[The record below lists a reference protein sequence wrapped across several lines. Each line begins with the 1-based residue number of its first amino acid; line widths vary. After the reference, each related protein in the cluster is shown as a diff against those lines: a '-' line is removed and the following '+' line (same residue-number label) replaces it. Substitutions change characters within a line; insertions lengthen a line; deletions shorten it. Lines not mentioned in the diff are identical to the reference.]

1 MTEKMNHNLPN
12 NRMKFSGNGKA
23 GFFFCSF
30 FVLQVLFFGLC
41 CPHTVHAGES
51 PLQELSDTTLSY
63 FKAITGKITRVED
76 RKAVIDIGLNEG
88 LKPGMRLTVLREQAP
103 FRHPVTKEVLGNLE
117 SLTGRMEIQEVYEDS
132 ASGILLEGETQE
144 GDKARISEVKVD
156 ILFCQS
162 KEVDWQIADAYHKKL
177 KETGRFTLRDTALE
191 TDNPATAI
199 DEAKKLGAEVAL
211 LLSSKTGEKGMVFTQ
226 RLFWVS
232 DGKKLAE
239 TGVLID
245 TSLEKELRFGE
256 QFFQIESEVALK
268 FDLSFSARFVMTG
281 DVNGDGKEEI
291 ILATDTD
298 VGIYTPGAD
307 LQAALGGVKINGAVG
322 SENLWLDVIDLNLNG
337 KDEILVTTMKG
348 DSVTSSVYE
357 LQGSAFVP
365 LYEDS
370 LFLRSLGNGMI
381 AQVYSPA
388 EGFSGPVFPISC
400 EAGEYKKGE
409 PLKLPGKVNIYDFVS
424 YDDPRSG
431 RIFIAYDQ
439 DRFLN
444 VYDEQGMQVWKRK
457 ERTGGFLATFKKSSP
472 TSMIDRGEWTVKDRL
487 IMRNGD
493 ILVAERTPLLGVVKG
508 LGYKNSQIKKM
519 RWTGLSMEETSF
531 IDGISGTLL
540 DYAVSGDKVLVLSSP
555 VLGLKAGNI
564 LKGNN
569 PLGSMLSIY
578 SMKRS

>member
-1 MTEKMNHNLPN
+1 MTKKINYILPN
-12 NRMKFSGNGKA
+12 NRVNFSGKGRA

-41 CPHTVHAGES
+41 CSHSANAGEGT
-51 PLQELSDTTLSY
+51 LQELSDTTLSY
-63 FKAITGKITRVED
+63 FKAVTGRITRVED
-76 RKAVIDIGLNEG
+76 RKAVIDIGRNEG
-88 LKPGMRLTVLREQAP
+88 LKPGMRLTVLREQMP
-103 FRHPVTKEVLGNLE
+103 FRHPVTKEILGNLE
-117 SLTGRMEIQEVYEDS
+117 SLIGKMEIQEVSEDS
-132 ASGILLEGETQE
+132 ASGILLEGNAQE

-162 KEVDWQIADAYHKKL
+162 EEVDWQIADAYHKKL
-177 KETGRFTLRDTALE
+177 KEAGRFALRDTALE
-191 TDNPATAI
+191 TADPATAI

-211 LLSSKTGEKGMVFTQ
+211 LLSSKAGENGMVLTQ

-232 DGKKLAE
+232 DGKKLSE

-245 TSLEKELRFGE
+245 ASLEKELRFGE
-256 QFFQIESEVALK
+256 QFFQIDSEAALK
-268 FDLSFSARFVMTG
+268 FDLPFSARFVMTG

-291 ILATDTD
+291 LLATDTD
-298 VGIYTPGAD
+298 IGIYTPGAD
-307 LQAALGGVKINGAVG
+307 LQAALGGVRIKGAGG
-322 SENLWLDVIDLNLNG
+322 SENLWLDVIDLNQNG

-348 DSVTSSVYE
+348 DSVTSSLYE

-370 LFLRSLGNGMI
+370 LFLRRLGNGMI
-381 AQVYSPA
+381 AQAYSPA

-409 PLKLPGKVNIYDFVS
+409 PLKLPGGVNIYDFIS
-424 YDDPRSG
+424 YGDPQSG
-431 RIFIAYDQ
+431 LIFIAYDR
-439 DRFLN
+439 DRFLS

-472 TSMIDRGEWTVKDRL
+472 TSMVDRGEWTIKDRL

-493 ILVAERTPLLGVVKG
+493 ILLAERTPLLGMVKG

-531 IDGISGTLL
+531 IDSISGTLL

-578 SMKRS
+578 SMKRI